1 MLKDP
6 RETYV
11 VREKILEAPGV
22 STLKLLRDDGSI
34 PAYIPGQCIT
44 VYFPESGT
52 PEGKAYSISSAPWE
66 DTMNITVRAIGDF
79 SNRLCAMT
87 SGDRITGSLPLGY
100 FYSESG
106 EAPLV
111 MIAGGTGIMPFRSM
125 ILDAAKS
132 NPSRNLSL
140 FYSVRTMDDII
151 FANTFDIVWSGRENF
166 NVQYFVTREK
176 APSCPIIQGRMNA
189 SAILRN
195 LVHGPEG
202 EFLLCGSI
210 SFVRDMWRDLRSSGI
225 PEEQLYTEAFF
236 ST

>member
-1 MLKDP
+1 MLQDP

-22 STLKLLRDDGSI
+22 STLKLSRDDGSV
-34 PAYIPGQCIT
+34 PSYIPGQCIT

-66 DTMNITVRAIGDF
+66 GAMNITVRAIGEF
-79 SNRLCAMT
+79 SNRLCAMVP
-87 SGDRITGSLPLGY
+87 GERITGSLPIGY
-100 FYSESG
+100 FYSEST

-125 ILDAAKS
+125 ILDAAKNNS
-132 NPSRNLSL
+132 SRRLAL
-140 FYSVRTMDDII
+140 FYSARTLHDII
-151 FANTFDIVWSGRENF
+151 FANTFDNLWSGREHF
-166 NVQYFVTREK
+166 SVQYFITREK
-176 APSCPIIQGRMNA
+176 SLPCPIIQGRMDA
-189 SAILRN
+189 SAILRD
-195 LVHGPEG
+195 LAHGSES

-210 SFVRDMWRDLRSSGI
+210 SFVRDMWRDLRSNGVQ
-225 PEEQLYTEAFF
+225 EEQLYTEAFF